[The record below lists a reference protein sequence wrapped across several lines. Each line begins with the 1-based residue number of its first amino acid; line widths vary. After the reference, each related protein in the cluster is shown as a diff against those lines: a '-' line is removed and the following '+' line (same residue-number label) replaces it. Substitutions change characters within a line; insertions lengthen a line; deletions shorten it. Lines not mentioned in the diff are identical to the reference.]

1 MKLDKEEQE
10 ILDAYDEGKLELR
23 LPSDSEKKEISSFAT
38 ETFKKSARI
47 TIRLYEH
54 DLRGIQKKAMEKGIP
69 YQTLISSMIHQYIEG
84 DLIQS

>member
-10 ILDAYDEGKLELR
+10 ILDAYDEGELELR
-23 LPSDSEKKEISSFAT
+23 LPSDSEKKDISSFAT
-38 ETFKKSARI
+38 ETFRKSTRI

>member
-10 ILDAYDEGKLELR
+10 ILDAYDDGKLELR
-23 LPSDSEKKEISSFAT
+23 LPSDSEKKDISSFAT
-38 ETFKKSARI
+38 ETFRKSKRI